1 MSAPTTDLPF
11 LDIEGVSA
19 GYGLRQPVL
28 QELHFRVDSPALVL
42 VEGENG
48 AGKSTL
54 VEVVSG
60 YLTPRS
66 GSITIRGVDAASP
79 SAAAVRRICR
89 TEPSL
94 YPVMTV
100 RDHITFASRWVGI
113 APAAGELR
121 ATRYGLLPWFNTPA
135 GSLSTGNR
143 RKLWL
148 VMCTL
153 GDVDLVM
160 LDEPFNGLDA
170 EGIALLTDELADW
183 ARTRAVLLVA
193 HRPPAGLNINQR
205 FRLERV
211 VTADPET

>member
-1 MSAPTTDLPF
+1 MSASTADQPF
-11 LDIEGVSA
+11 LSIDGVSA
-19 GYGLRQPVL
+19 GYGPDQAVL
-28 QELHFRVDSPALVL
+28 QDLYLRVDSPALVL

-60 YLTPRS
+60 YLAPRS
-66 GSITIRGVDAASP
+66 GSITIRGVEAASP
-79 SAAAVRRICR
+79 AAASIRRICR

-113 APAAGELR
+113 APGEGELR

-148 VMCTL
+148 LMCTL

-170 EGIALLTDELADW
+170 EGIRLLSGELADW

-193 HRPPAGLNINQR
+193 HRPPAGLNIHQC

-211 VTADPET
+211 KNNPEM